1 MEPGQGMKS
10 RAAGR
15 NRGFTLIEI
24 MVVISIMLILLS
36 VAMPIYSHSLTR
48 EREHNLR
55 QNLNTLNRVIT
66 QYTLDKQAAPK
77 SLEDL
82 VQAKYIKAIPEDIT
96 GSTDTWQV
104 EEDESIMSLEQTE
117 PGITGVHSGSNQTAS
132 DGTTYSS
139 W

>member
-1 MEPGQGMKS
+1 MKS

-15 NRGFTLIEI
+15 KRGFTLIEM

-48 EREHNLR
+48 KREENLR
-55 QNLNTLNRVIT
+55 QNLETLNKVIV

-82 VQAKYIKAIPEDIT
+82 VQANYIKTIPEDIT

-104 EEDESIMSLEQTE
+104 EEDETIMSLEQTE

-132 DGTTYSS
+132 DGTAYSS

>member
-1 MEPGQGMKS
+1 MKS

-24 MVVISIMLILLS
+24 MVVISIILILLS

-48 EREHNLR
+48 KREENLR
-55 QNLNTLNRVIT
+55 QNLETLNRVIV
-66 QYTLDKQAAPK
+66 QYTLDKKKAPK

-82 VQAKYIKAIPEDIT
+82 VEAKYIKTVPEDIT

-104 EEDESIMSLEQTE
+104 DEDETIMSLEQTE

-132 DGTTYSS
+132 DGTAYSS

>member
-1 MEPGQGMKS
+1 MKS
-10 RAAGR
+10 RVAGR
-15 NRGFTLIEI
+15 NRGFTVIEI
-24 MVVISIMLILLS
+24 MVVISLILILLS
-36 VAMPIYSHSLTR
+36 VAMRIYSHSITR

-55 QNLNTLNRVIT
+55 QNLETLNRVIA

-82 VQAKYIKAIPEDIT
+82 VQAKYIKTIPEDIT

-104 EEDESIMSLEQTE
+104 DEDESIMSLEQTE
-117 PGITGVHSGSNQTAS
+117 GGITGVHSGSNQTAS
-132 DGTTYSS
+132 DGTAYSS

>member
-1 MEPGQGMKS
+1 MRS

-55 QNLNTLNRVIT
+55 QNLETLNRVIV

-82 VQAKYIKAIPEDIT
+82 VQAKYIKTIPEDIT

-104 EEDESIMSLEQTE
+104 DEDESIMSLEQTE
-117 PGITGVHSGSNQTAS
+117 GGITGVHSGSNQTAS
-132 DGTTYSS
+132 DGTAYSS

>member
-104 EEDESIMSLEQTE
+104 DEDESIMSLEQTE

>member
-1 MEPGQGMKS
+1 MKS

-24 MVVISIMLILLS
+24 MVVISIILILLS
-36 VAMPIYSHSLTR
+36 IAMPIYSHSLAR

-55 QNLNTLNRVIT
+55 QNLETLNRVIA

-77 SLEDL
+77 SLDDL
-82 VQAKYIKAIPEDIT
+82 VQAKYIKTIPEDIT

-104 EEDESIMSLEQTE
+104 EEDETIMSVEQTE